1 MPYVLFMVETYSVKA
16 TFLLILLGLM
26 FVTSTLVGIAYA
38 TPTVQPAQSSGGPY
52 YCPLNPPYYY
62 SYYYSPYYYWNGPCF
77 PGDHAGPRN
86 GPHGS

>member
-1 MPYVLFMVETYSVKA
+1 MSYVLLMVETYSVKA

-38 TPTVQPAQSSGGPY
+38 TPTIQPAQSSGGPY

-62 SYYYSPYYYWNGPCF
+62 SPYYYWNGFCF
-77 PGDHAGPRN
+77 PPDHSGPRN